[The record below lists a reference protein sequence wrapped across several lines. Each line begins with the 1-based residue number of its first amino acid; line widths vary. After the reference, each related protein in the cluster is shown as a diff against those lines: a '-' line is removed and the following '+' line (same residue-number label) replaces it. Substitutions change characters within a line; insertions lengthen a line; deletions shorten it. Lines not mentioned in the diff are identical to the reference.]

1 MSSSH
6 IAAGGHE
13 SLSHIPETLLEPTY
27 QNRLRVIGRH
37 LDLLSYRSFVI
48 VEVEGG
54 LLVRAMRADQRDGE
68 ALEFPDGAFRQLM
81 LDAIGS
87 RGSGYHSYTPSP
99 LLPTGYED
107 FLRALGHRLDQ
118 RLARGIV
125 ITECP
130 SMIVVTGDEQGHTSS
145 QAPYRVFEDLLRPQD
160 VTALLDQAFSR
171 RAPVQAADERP
182 IDGAGAGL
190 RRFRRLA

>member
-6 IAAGGHE
+6 IATGGHGA
-13 SLSHIPETLLEPTY
+13 LPNVPDTLLEPTY

-54 LLVRAMRADQRDGE
+54 LLVRAVRADQRDGE

-81 LDAIGS
+81 LDAISS

-118 RLARGIV
+118 RLARGV
-125 ITECP
+125 VVTECP
-130 SMIVVTGDEQGHTSS
+130 SMVVVTGDEQSHTST

-171 RAPVQAADERP
+171 RAPVHPAEERP
-182 IDGAGAGL
+182 GEGTGAL

>member
-1 MSSSH
+1 MHSSESTP
-6 IAAGGHE
+6 GHPDD
-13 SLSHIPETLLEPTY
+13 LAHIPDALLELTY
-27 QNRLRVIGRH
+27 QNCLRVIGRH
-37 LDLLSYRSFVI
+37 LDLQSYRSFVI

-54 LLVRAMRADQRDGE
+54 LLVRAVRADQRGGE
-68 ALEFPDGAFRQLM
+68 ALEFPDGAFRQLL
-81 LDAIGS
+81 LDAMGS
-87 RGSGYHSYTPSP
+87 RGHGYHSYTPSP

-130 SMIVVTGDEQGHTSS
+130 SMIVVTGEEQEHNTAYSG
-145 QAPYRVFEDLLRPQD
+145 YRVFEDFLRPQD
-160 VTALLDQAFSR
+160 VTALLDQAFGR
-171 RAPVQAADERP
+171 RAAAQAAETAAAEGP
-182 IDGAGAGL
+182 SAVL